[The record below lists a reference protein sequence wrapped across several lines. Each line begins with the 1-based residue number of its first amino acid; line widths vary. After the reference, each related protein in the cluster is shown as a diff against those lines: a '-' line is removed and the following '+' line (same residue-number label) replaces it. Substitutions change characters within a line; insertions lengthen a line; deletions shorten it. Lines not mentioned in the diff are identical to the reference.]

1 MRKFP
6 LDSHLFCWK
15 KKPLRTCQERK
26 DFSIKWVFFAILSS
40 RVVGESTTNVLPSL
54 SYVSFLSCCIALHP
68 KLPSFLSQNKNF
80 SVGAI
85 TKYVVKLINDLV
97 RHEKKRWHFGL
108 SCCHGCICYFC
119 TTIATLSIWPSKD
132 LIVVIAAKQKQH
144 WGGRAESW
152 QHKEPLCLLLP
163 PSLLFSCVI
172 KCLIKGLS

>member
-15 KKPLRTCQERK
+15 KKPLRTCQGRK

-54 SYVSFLSCCIALHP
+54 RVLFSMLRYCP
-68 KLPSFLSQNKNF
+68 LPEASHFLSQSKNF

-97 RHEKKRWHFGL
+97 RHEKKSL
-108 SCCHGCICYFC
+108 
-119 TTIATLSIWPSKD
+119 TLWTLLPR
-132 LIVVIAAKQKQH
+132 LH
-144 WGGRAESW
+144 
-152 QHKEPLCLLLP
+152 LLLLYHNSNFVNMTIKGP
-163 PSLLFSCVI
+163 HSSHSSQAKAALRRPSGKLTTQRASLLAAASFSALFMCH
-172 KCLIKGLS
+172 

>member
-15 KKPLRTCQERK
+15 KKPLRTCQEK
-26 DFSIKWVFFAILSS
+26 TFQSNGSS
-40 RVVGESTTNVLPSL
+40 LQSWVVGWLGSQQPMFCLAYATCPFCHVVLLSTQASQ
-54 SYVSFLSCCIALHP
+54 
-68 KLPSFLSQNKNF
+68 FLSQNKNF

-97 RHEKKRWHFGL
+97 RHEKKKRWHFGL
-108 SCCHGCICYFC
+108 SCHGCICYFC

-132 LIVVIAAKQKQH
+132 LIVVIVAKQKQH

-152 QHKEPLCLLLP
+152 QHKEPLRLLLP